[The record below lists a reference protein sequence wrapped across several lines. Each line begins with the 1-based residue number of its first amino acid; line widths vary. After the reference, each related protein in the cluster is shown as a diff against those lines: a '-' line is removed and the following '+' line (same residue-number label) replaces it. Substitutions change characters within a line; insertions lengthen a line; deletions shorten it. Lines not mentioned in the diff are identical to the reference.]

1 VASGPCS
8 FALSPGKTSAGTIRE
23 IVSLRQGA
31 AGSVKTERSRR
42 VQFVALRPKV
52 VPVWFFDPILR
63 ELTGSALCSN
73 YNTLA
78 VAAAHPGAEFQDE
91 AAGWAR
97 RRGAPWLSSR
107 RLQKDTPIGPGDA
120 FWKDFRENTKP
131 IFEEFK
137 KAGLILD
144 YETFTNPVTDHPGD
158 WNVALSVSYPNY
170 AALDQLAAK
179 GASIA
184 IKHYGSREA
193 ALAAGRK
200 QDDIRE
206 VIASH
211 LAREVTSK

>member
-1 VASGPCS
+1 MRKVLLAAI
-8 FALSPGKTSAGTIRE
+8 FAATLLATTPAFAQNPNFDPG
-23 IVSLRQGA
+23 
-31 AGSVKTERSRR
+31 
-42 VQFVALRPKV
+42 
-52 VPVWFFDPILR
+52 PVWRVTYYHIK
-63 ELTGSALCSN
+63 
-73 YNTLA
+73 
-78 VAAAHPGAEFQDE
+78 PGQ
-91 AAGWAR
+91 
-97 RRGAPWLSSR
+97 
-107 RLQKDTPIGPGDA
+107 GDA

-144 YETFTNPVTDHPGD
+144 YKTFTNPVTDHPGD

-179 GASIA
+179 GATIA

-193 ALAAGRK
+193 ALAAGSK